1 MLQHIA
7 DLPPGVFGLRAIGP
21 VSKEDYDLVVVPVM
35 EQARRDGDRIRFL
48 YHVGPEF
55 KGFTAGAAWEDAR
68 VGLRFLRL
76 FERCA
81 VVTDVDW
88 LRTAT
93 RAMGALMPC
102 PVKVFGNAQWEDAVT
117 WLRAPAE
124 TSLTF
129 RMLPGRGVLLV
140 EPHGR
145 LTSGDFDRL
154 TTAVDSW
161 LESSEDAL
169 DGLVVH
175 AREFPGWQDFGSFL
189 RHLGF
194 VHDHH
199 RKIRR
204 VALAADGTI
213 AELTPALVDHFVR
226 AEVRRFGYDELEPAI
241 AWAGAEASVRKR
253 A

>member
-1 MLQHIA
+1 MLQRID
-7 DLPPGVFGLRAIGP
+7 DLPPGVFGLRATGT
-21 VSKEDYDLVVVPVM
+21 VSREDYDRAVVPVL
-35 EQARRDGDRIRFL
+35 EDARREGRRIRFL
-48 YHVGPEF
+48 YHVGPDF

-68 VGLRFLRL
+68 IGLRFLRL

-88 LRTAT
+88 LKTAT

-102 PVKVFGNAQWEDAVT
+102 PVKVFGNAEWEDAVA

-129 RMLPGRGVLLV
+129 RMLPDRGVLLV

-145 LTSGDFDRL
+145 LTIGDFDRL
-154 TTAVDSW
+154 TTTVDSW
-161 LESSEDAL
+161 LESSDDAL

-189 RHLGF
+189 RHLRF
-194 VHDHH
+194 MHDHH

-204 VALAADGTI
+204 VALAADGKI
-213 AELTPALVDHFVR
+213 AELTPALVDHFVQ
-226 AEVRRFGYDELEPAI
+226 AEVKRFGYDEVDGAI
-241 AWAGAEASVRKR
+241 AWAGAEAPARKR